1 MIKVIKFLLLV
12 TLGVMMA
19 WSAPLTFLQ
28 DANAYDGEGS
38 GSITLG
44 FHGTLVSPGSCEQ
57 PAADSISCTVF
68 VEQESELELTATVT
82 PSGEV
87 SISAVGFLPPDS
99 IFAPATGY
107 GTVTTT
113 WIFQPNTPGIYEA
126 RFRASAGELS
136 VELSATFNVVLPELP
151 KIEVSPTSLDF
162 AEIAVK
168 TTAERKLTIKNV
180 GDANLLVGNVAIEGG
195 ASSPFD
201 LCGTVW
207 TASPLPPGE
216 STNLTVCFSPKT
228 AGSFND
234 QVLINSNDPTAPTVT
249 IPVQGNATK
258 KKSTISCTAMG
269 RPTGQG
275 VEIIL
280 TVEISPPRSAEFT
293 VKITDPMGGTLGPES
308 GEVDNGKVEGYIYWN
323 TPPLEGTWKCEVSW
337 PGDEEYEGAS
347 SQCEFKVT
355 KLGSYEG
362 TEAGPTTAKPARP
375 SNQIDIT
382 YNGFCTENC
391 SKVVFIQ
398 VYNMTAVFDGGGN
411 ASVVKK
417 PSDVEPTWAYR
428 DSDVAHVGNWSF
440 VVDYLNGEKDP
451 YYNGDDAADLGQ
463 QGNHTAVRKPATMY
477 DTPRIPDAAM
487 ENIGNATIP
496 AKNVTK
502 IIIDFET
509 FAFCVNGTDQ
519 GEFYQGIKWRYERE
533 KGAAGNGNSTFIKV
547 VTEPSEGFKAAL
559 KEWADNRPGFALPAP
574 K

>member
-68 VEQESELELTATVT
+68 AGQESELELTATVT

-168 TTAERKLTIKNV
+168 TTAERELTIKNV

-234 QVLINSNDPTAPTVT
+234 QVLINSNDQTAPTVT

-347 SQCEFKVT
+347 S
-355 KLGSYEG
+355 
-362 TEAGPTTAKPARP
+362 
-375 SNQIDIT
+375 N
-382 YNGFCTENC
+382 
-391 SKVVFIQ
+391 
-398 VYNMTAVFDGGGN
+398 
-411 ASVVKK
+411 
-417 PSDVEPTWAYR
+417 
-428 DSDVAHVGNWSF
+428 
-440 VVDYLNGEKDP
+440 
-451 YYNGDDAADLGQ
+451 
-463 QGNHTAVRKPATMY
+463 
-477 DTPRIPDAAM
+477 
-487 ENIGNATIP
+487 
-496 AKNVTK
+496 
-502 IIIDFET
+502 
-509 FAFCVNGTDQ
+509 
-519 GEFYQGIKWRYERE
+519 
-533 KGAAGNGNSTFIKV
+533 
-547 VTEPSEGFKAAL
+547 
-559 KEWADNRPGFALPAP
+559 
-574 K
+574 

>member
-1 MIKVIKFLLLV
+1 MNKFTRFLLLV
-12 TLGVMMA
+12 IIVATVA

-68 VEQESELELTATVT
+68 AGQESELELTATVT

-99 IFAPATGY
+99 IFAAATGY

-168 TTAERKLTIKNV
+168 TTAERELTIKNV

-234 QVLINSNDPTAPTVT
+234 QVLINSNDQTAPTVT
-249 IPVQGNATK
+249 IPVWGNATK

-308 GEVDNGKVEGYIYWN
+308 GEVANGKVEGYIYWN

-362 TEAGPTTAKPARP
+362 TEAGATCSTIP
-375 SNQIDIT
+375 SNRIDI
-382 YNGFCTENC
+382 NNKGFCTENC
-391 SKVVFIQ
+391 SKIVFIQ
-398 VYNMTAVFDGGGN
+398 VITRTAVFNDTTTKSMKPSHVHPPWAPKDNDTIEVGGKFFTVDRLLGRTEPYYGGN
-411 ASVVKK
+411 GAGTGSSS
-417 PSDVEPTWAYR
+417 PGTHNAT
-428 DSDVAHVGNWSF
+428 HT
-440 VVDYLNGEKDP
+440 LN
-451 YYNGDDAADLGQ
+451 
-463 QGNHTAVRKPATMY
+463 ATML
-477 DTPRIPDAAM
+477 DTPWYPNSVFDAIKSAHP
-487 ENIGNATIP
+487 GKNA
-496 AKNVTK
+496 TK
-502 IIIDFET
+502 IILEFET

-519 GEFYQGIKWRYERE
+519 GKFYEGIKWKYERE
-533 KGAAGNGNSTFIKV
+533 KGAAGNGNSTIIGV
-547 VTEPSEGFKAAL
+547 VSEPSEGFKEAL
-559 KEWADNRPGFALPAP
+559 KKWCDNRPFNLPIP